1 MKKTGER
8 RQFLRAQL
16 NQFVTESSCGSI
28 RIARV
33 VDIGEGGLRY
43 FSPCGPSTP
52 EGGVVTVEF
61 CLPGQE
67 NPIRT
72 RARVANR
79 KKGDCSTETSVSFL
93 ALAGKEA
100 GEIRTWVA
108 MRKRAEIFENLR
120 REHLACG

>member
-1 MKKTGER
+1 MKKIGER
-8 RQFLRAQL
+8 RQFIRVKL
-16 NQFVTESSCGSI
+16 NQFLTESSCGNV

-33 VDIGEGGLRY
+33 VDIGEGGMRY
-43 FSPCGPSTP
+43 LAPFSQPTP

-72 RARVANR
+72 SARVTNR
-79 KKGDCSTETSVSFL
+79 KKNDHSTETSVSFTTL
-93 ALAGKEA
+93 ESKKAS
-100 GEIRTWVA
+100 EIRTWVA

-120 REHLACG
+120 REHLACV